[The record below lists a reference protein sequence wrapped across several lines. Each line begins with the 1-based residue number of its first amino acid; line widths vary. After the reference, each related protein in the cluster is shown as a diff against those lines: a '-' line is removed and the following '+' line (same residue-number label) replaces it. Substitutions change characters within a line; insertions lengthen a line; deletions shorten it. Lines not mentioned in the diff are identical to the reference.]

1 MHRFYRFLTDIT
13 APFISVYLRMRR
25 VGGRE
30 DEARFQERLGHTSV
44 PRPKGKLVWCHAA
57 SVGEAL
63 SVLTLLKNL
72 QEGYPEWNF
81 LITTGTVT
89 SAAIVKERKLENVI
103 HQYVPVDRWSYV
115 MRFLRHWEP
124 DLVLWVESELWPNM
138 LTALSARN
146 VPAILLNGRMS
157 DRSYRRWRMIPGG
170 AKEILSS
177 FVLGLTQ
184 TGIERNRFA
193 SLGLQDVRAIG
204 NLKYAADPLPYDAYA
219 LEALAD
225 QVGERPVW
233 LMASTHEGEEDIAL
247 HVHKQLHKTLPDL
260 LTIIVPRHPGR
271 GVDIAALIEKEGRTG
286 AQRSLN
292 EPITE
297 KTEIYLADTMGELG
311 LFYRLSPL
319 CCLAGSFT
327 WGGHNLVEPAQLG
340 CSILFGPKMENF
352 LLMADDILSESAAVQ
367 VTDAGELA
375 EKILH
380 YIREPEERQKLSDAA
395 YHWAETKQ
403 GVLDETLKVLA
414 PYFSSPQKRG

>member
-1 MHRFYRFLTDIT
+1 MHRFYRFVTDIT
-13 APFISVYLRMRR
+13 APFISLYLRIRR
-25 VGGRE
+25 AGGRE
-30 DEARFQERLGHTSV
+30 DDARFQERLGHASQ

-72 QEGYPEWNF
+72 QEEYSEWSF

-89 SAAIVKERKLENVI
+89 SAAIVNERKLANVI

-115 MRFLRHWEP
+115 MRFLKHWEP

-138 LTALSARN
+138 LTALAARN

-157 DRSYRRWRMIPGG
+157 DRSYRRWRMIPDG
-170 AKEILSS
+170 AKEILSV

-184 TGIERNRFA
+184 TGIERNRFS
-193 SLGLQDVRAIG
+193 SLGLKDVRAIG
-204 NLKYAADPLPYDAYA
+204 NLKYAAEPLPYDAYV
-219 LEALAD
+219 LEALANK
-225 QVGERPVW
+225 VGERPVW
-233 LMASTHEGEEDIAL
+233 LMASTHDGEEEIAL
-247 HVHKQLHKTLPDL
+247 QVHEQLHKALPDL

-271 GVDIAALIEKEGRTG
+271 GLDIAALIEKEGRTV
-286 AQRSLN
+286 ARRSLD
-292 EPITE
+292 EVLTD

-352 LLMADDILSESAAVQ
+352 LLMADDILSEGAACQ
-367 VTDAGELA
+367 VTDSEELA
-375 EKILH
+375 EKLLH
-380 YIREPEERQKLSDAA
+380 LIRDPDERQRLSDAA
-395 YHWAETKQ
+395 HAWAETKQ
-403 GVLDETLKVLA
+403 GILDETLNVLA
-414 PYFSSPQKRG
+414 PFFSHPQKRG